1 MSKEDM
7 AGAFREN
14 VGTPNRFNTLLK
26 EFWQGTGEDPASHPA
41 MFFPV
46 GGTLRINNRNFE
58 ILKKIYNEN
67 SSRINERE

>member
-7 AGAFREN
+7 AGAFGEN
-14 VGTPNRFNTLLK
+14 VGTPNNFNALLK
-26 EFWQGTGEDPASHPA
+26 KYWQRTGEDPASHPA

-46 GGTLRINNRNFE
+46 GGTLRINDRNFL